1 MNMTKL
7 PKAASSSALSA
18 QGADTTKAS
27 WWTKQGLKAK
37 ATLLAVALGTIP
49 VALIGGSAYYLSHQ
63 SFTNQLTNAEQARA
77 AGMADKVNRFMAE
90 RYGDI
95 QTLSILPAFSN
106 PKVIEVVNQSD
117 KNTLLNQFMRNYG
130 AYDSIAVF
138 DVNGNVVAQ
147 SAGPA
152 ITNHKDRS
160 YFQEAVKTGKAV
172 ISQPSVS
179 KTTGKVVIHYA
190 APIFN
195 KATGQ
200 LLGVVRTRMPIASLE
215 EVIKNFS
222 DNGEQ
227 YHLVDA
233 SGKFFVAF
241 EKAQVGRSAKDD
253 FKALA
258 QRLETKKTGVEFGI
272 DGMSKRDQLIAY
284 APLKQFNKMPDLK
297 WDAIIAVDTEI
308 AFKPERQLALLL
320 LLGTL
325 GATAAVAAVASTLA
339 NRATKPIL
347 ASADAVGKIGQGQL
361 DTRVEVVGTDELAML
376 GSNIN
381 SMAGQ
386 IQVFQQEQAEAL
398 KRQQAEAQKAAL
410 LTEVGQARAI
420 QALEAP
426 LNPLLEEIRDAMKV
440 DRVVIYRFQPNWSGS
455 IVGEAVLPNLPQAL
469 ADKIEDPCIPEAL
482 RDAYKKGRVV
492 PTSDVFNAGFHPHH
506 LELMKRLN
514 IKANLVVPIVQGE
527 ELFGLLVAH
536 HCHTTHDWQQ
546 SEIEYLQ
553 QAATPFG
560 SALGGLALFERK
572 QFEAE
577 EARKR
582 NEALQMELL
591 TLLQDV
597 EGASG
602 GDLTVRADVS
612 AGEIGIVADFF
623 NSIVESLRGIV
634 SQVKLSA
641 DQVNTSVG
649 SNEVV
654 MGQLADQSQVQA
666 QQITDTLKSVE
677 LMALSIQDVAENA
690 RQASK
695 VSGLASKTAESGGET
710 IDRTVES
717 ILQLRDTVAETA
729 KKVKRLGES
738 SQQISKVVSL
748 INQIALQT
756 NLLAINASI
765 EAARAGEEGRGFA
778 VVAEEVGALAAQSAN
793 ATKEIEGIVEA
804 IQRETSEV
812 VDAMENGTTQVVE
825 GTRQVGEAK
834 ESLNQIV
841 KVSREIDALLKS
853 ISTATVSQTETSQV
867 VKLLMQQ
874 ITESSEQTSNTSRQV
889 SSSLQET
896 VAIAQQLQASVE
908 TFKVDE

>member
-1 MNMTKL
+1 MNMTNSPKGDNSKL
-7 PKAASSSALSA
+7 ST
-18 QGADTTKAS
+18 QGAGKVKKLG
-27 WWTKQGLKAK
+27 WGLRRK
-37 ATLLAVALGTIP
+37 ATLLAIAIGTLP
-49 VALIGGSAYYLSHQ
+49 VVVVGTGAYLYSSQ
-63 SFTNQLTNAEQARA
+63 SLTTQISNAEKARA
-77 AGMADKVNRFMAE
+77 VGMADKVNRFMKE

-95 QTLSILPAFSN
+95 QTLSDLPAINN
-106 PKVIEVVNQSD
+106 PKVISVMSVSERNALLD
-117 KNTLLNQFMRNYG
+117 KFITNYG
-130 AYDSIAVF
+130 VYDNLSVF
-138 DVNGNVVAQ
+138 DLNGDVVLQ
-147 SAGPA
+147 SAGKPLP
-152 ITNHKDRS
+152 NHKDKS
-160 YFQEAVKTGKAV
+160 FFKEALRTGQPFV
-172 ISQPSVS
+172 SQPEIA
-179 KTTGKVVIHYA
+179 KTTGKLVIQLS
-190 APIFN
+190 APIRN

-200 LLGVVRTRMPIASLE
+200 IMGVVRARMPMAALE
-215 EVIKNFS
+215 DVVSTFNA
-222 DNGEQ
+222 NGEQ

-233 SGKFFVAF
+233 SGKFFVAL
-241 EKAQVGRSAKDD
+241 EKDQVGRTAKED
-253 FKALA
+253 FKALTR
-258 QRLETKKTGVEFGI
+258 RLDAKDSGVEFGV
-272 DGMSKRDQLIAY
+272 DQMSKTKQLIAY
-284 APLKQFNKMPDLK
+284 TPLQKLDGLPELK
-297 WDAIIAVDTEI
+297 WDAIIAIDEKI
-308 AFKPERQLALLL
+308 ALKSDELLL
-320 LLGTL
+320 EGMIVGTL
-325 GATAAVAAVASTLA
+325 AAAALVALAAFVIA
-339 NRATKPIL
+339 NRATQPIL
-347 ASADAVGKIGQGQL
+347 EAAQAVKKIGQGDFSTQI
-361 DTRVEVVGTDELAML
+361 DVTGTDELAEL
-376 GSNIN
+376 GGNIN
-381 SMAGQ
+381 LMTGQ

-398 KRQQAEAQKAAL
+398 KRQQAEAQKIAL
-410 LTEVGQARAI
+410 LAEVAQARAI

-426 LNPLLEEIRDAMKV
+426 LNPLLEEIRAAMKV

-455 IVGEAVLPNLPQAL
+455 IVGEAVLPNLPNAL

-506 LELMKRLN
+506 LELMKRLD
-514 IKANLVVPIVQGE
+514 IKANLVVPILQGE

-536 HCHTTHDWQQ
+536 HCQTTHDWQQ
-546 SEIEYLQ
+546 SEIDYLQ
-553 QAATPFG
+553 QASAQFG

-634 SQVKLSA
+634 SQVKVSA
-641 DQVNTSVG
+641 GQVNTSVG
-649 SNEVV
+649 SNEMA

-677 LMALSIQDVAENA
+677 LMALSIKEVAENA
-690 RQASK
+690 RLASQ

-825 GTRQVGEAK
+825 GTRQVNEAK

-841 KVSREIDALLKS
+841 KVSREIDGLLKS

>member
-1 MNMTKL
+1 MNMTNSPKGDNSKL
-7 PKAASSSALSA
+7 ST
-18 QGADTTKAS
+18 QGVDKVKKS
-27 WWTKQGLKAK
+27 GWGLRKK
-37 ATLLAVALGTIP
+37 ATLLAIAIGTIP
-49 VALIGGSAYYLSHQ
+49 VALIGGGAYYFSSDSL
-63 SFTNQLTNAEQARA
+63 TNQISNAEQARVK
-77 AGMADKVNRFMAE
+77 GMADKVNRFMVE

-95 QTLSILPAFSN
+95 QVLSNFPALNN
-106 PKVIEVVNQSD
+106 PKIGSVMSRSEKD
-117 KNTLLNQFMRNYG
+117 DLFDQFMKSYG
-130 AYDSIAVF
+130 VYDNISAF
-138 DVNGNVVAQ
+138 DLNGDIVAQ
-147 SAGPA
+147 SAGKPLP
-152 ITNHKDRS
+152 NHKDKS
-160 YFQEAVKTGKAV
+160 FFKEAIRTGQPF
-172 ISQPSVS
+172 ISQPEIAKS
-179 KTTGKVVIHYA
+179 TGKLVVQLS
-190 APIFN
+190 APIRN

-200 LLGVVRTRMPIASLE
+200 IMGVVRARMPLTGLE
-215 EVIKNFS
+215 EAVSTFS
-222 DNGEQ
+222 ENGEH
-227 YHLVDA
+227 YHLVDGN
-233 SGKFFVAF
+233 GKFFVAS
-241 EKAQVGRSAKDD
+241 EKALVGTSLKDD
-253 FKALA
+253 LPVLTQRQAAKKA
-258 QRLETKKTGVEFGI
+258 GI
-272 DGMSKRDQLIAY
+272 EYDAKHLIAY
-284 APLKQFNKMPDLK
+284 APLSKMANLPDLK
-297 WDAIIAVDTEI
+297 WDAIIDVDKDI
-308 AFKPERQLALLL
+308 VFKPERDLALLIVFGSL
-320 LLGTL
+320 S
-325 GATAAVAAVASTLA
+325 AAVAVAVLA
-339 NRATKPIL
+339 ARLAKRATQPIL
-347 ASADAVGKIGQGQL
+347 DSAYAVEKIGQGDFSNQI
-361 DTRVEVVGTDELAML
+361 DVTGQDELAVL
-376 GSNIN
+376 GANIN
-381 SMAGQ
+381 LMSGQ
-386 IQVFQQEQAEAL
+386 IQTFQQEQAEAL
-398 KRQQAEAQKAAL
+398 KRQQAEAQKIAL
-410 LTEVGQARAI
+410 LAEISQARAI
-420 QALEAP
+420 QDLEAP
-426 LNPLLEEIRDAMKV
+426 LNPLLEEIREAMKV

-514 IKANLVVPIVQGE
+514 IKANLVVPVVQGE

-536 HCHTTHDWQQ
+536 HCQTTHDWQQ
-546 SEIEYLQ
+546 SEIDYLQ
-553 QAATPFG
+553 QASVQFG
-560 SALGGLALFERK
+560 SPLGGLALFERK

-623 NSIVESLRGIV
+623 NSIVENLRGIV
-634 SQVKLSA
+634 SQVKVSA
-641 DQVNTSVG
+641 GQVNTSVG
-649 SNEVV
+649 SNEMA
-654 MGQLADQSQVQA
+654 MGQLADQSQAQA

-677 LMALSIQDVAENA
+677 LMALSIKEVAENA
-690 RQASK
+690 RLASQ
-695 VSGLASKTAESGGET
+695 VSGLASRTAESGGET

-825 GTRQVGEAK
+825 GTRQVNEAK

-841 KVSREIDALLKS
+841 KVSREIDGLLKS

-874 ITESSEQTSNTSRQV
+874 ITESSEQTSTTSRQV

>member
-1 MNMTKL
+1 MTTTNL
-7 PKAASSSALSA
+7 P
-18 QGADTTKAS
+18 QGANAKLSTQGAGKTKAS
-27 WWTKQGLKAK
+27 GWGLRKK
-37 ATLLAVALGTIP
+37 ATLLAIAIGTLP
-49 VALIGGSAYYLSHQ
+49 VALVGTGAYVFSSQ
-63 SFTNQLTNAEQARA
+63 SLTTQISNAEKARA
-77 AGMADKVNRFMAE
+77 VGMADKVNRFMVE

-95 QTLSILPAFSN
+95 QALSNLPALNN
-106 PKVIEVVNQSD
+106 PKVISIMSRSEKD
-117 KNTLLNQFMRNYG
+117 DLFDQFMKSYRV
-130 AYDSIAVF
+130 YDNISAF
-138 DVNGNVVAQ
+138 DLNGDVIAQ
-147 SAGPA
+147 SAGKPLP
-152 ITNHKDRS
+152 NHKEKS
-160 YFQEAVKTGKAV
+160 FFKEALRTGQPF
-172 ISQPSVS
+172 ISQPEVA
-179 KTTGKVVIHYA
+179 KTTGKVVVQLS
-190 APIFN
+190 APIRN

-200 LLGVVRTRMPIASLE
+200 IIGVVRARMPVSGLDAVVSS
-215 EVIKNFS
+215 FS
-222 DNGEQ
+222 ENGEQ
-227 YHLVDA
+227 YHLIDA
-233 SGKFFVAF
+233 SGKFFVALQ
-241 EKAQVGRSAKDD
+241 KNQLGRTAKDD
-253 FKALA
+253 FRELSG
-258 QRLETKKTGVEFGI
+258 RLDAKNPGIELGV
-272 DGMSKRDQLIAY
+272 DRMTNRDQLIAY
-284 APLKQFNKMPDLK
+284 APLKKFENLPDLK
-297 WDAIIAVDTEI
+297 WDAIIAVDKDV
-308 AFKPERQLALLL
+308 ALKPEQLLAELIVGGSLL
-320 LLGTL
+320 
-325 GATAAVAAVASTLA
+325 ATAVVAFAAFVLA
-339 NRATKPIL
+339 NRATRPIL
-347 ASADAVGKIGQGQL
+347 ESAEAVKKIGQG
-361 DTRVEVVGTDELAML
+361 DFSTRIEVAGQDELAVL

-381 SMAGQ
+381 LMSGQ
-386 IQVFQQEQAEAL
+386 IQTFQQEQAEAL

-410 LTEVGQARAI
+410 LAEVGQARET

-426 LNPLLEEIRDAMKV
+426 LNPLLEEIREAMKV

-455 IVGEAVLPNLPQAL
+455 IVGESVLPNLPIAL
-469 ADKIEDPCIPEAL
+469 NDKIEDPCIPEAL

-506 LELMKRLN
+506 LELMKRLD
-514 IKANLVVPIVQGE
+514 IKANLVVPILQGE

-536 HCHTTHDWQQ
+536 HCHFTHDWQQ
-546 SEIEYLQ
+546 SEIDYLQ
-553 QAATPFG
+553 QASAQFG

-634 SQVKLSA
+634 SQVKVSA
-641 DQVNTSVG
+641 GQVNTSVG
-649 SNEVV
+649 SNETA
-654 MGQLADQSQVQA
+654 MGQLADQSQAQA

-677 LMALSIQDVAENA
+677 LMALSIQEVAENA
-690 RQASK
+690 RQAAK

-812 VDAMENGTTQVVE
+812 VNAMENGTTQVVE